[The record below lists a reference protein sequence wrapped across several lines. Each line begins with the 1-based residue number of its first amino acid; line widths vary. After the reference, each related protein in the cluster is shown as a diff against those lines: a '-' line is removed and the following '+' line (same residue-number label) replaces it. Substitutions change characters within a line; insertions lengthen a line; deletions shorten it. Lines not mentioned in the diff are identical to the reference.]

1 MLETRLRWK
10 VRVKVHDGIGI
21 GDRKIYDWSGS
32 GSGSGRGEGK
42 RDGLSRQRGGDRE
55 IEERLEKKMKE
66 LFLAQ
71 IASELEEQVDD

>member
-21 GDRKIYDWSGS
+21 GDRKIYDWS

>member
-1 MLETRLRWK
+1 VLETRLRWK

-21 GDRKIYDWSGS
+21 GDRKIYDWS